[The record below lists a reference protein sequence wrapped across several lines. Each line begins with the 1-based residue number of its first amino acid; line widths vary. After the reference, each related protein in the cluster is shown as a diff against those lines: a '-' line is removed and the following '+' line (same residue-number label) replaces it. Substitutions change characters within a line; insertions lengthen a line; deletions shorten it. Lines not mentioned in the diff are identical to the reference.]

1 MEESHVVL
9 VNYAD
14 RKLTCK
20 IVYYG
25 TGESG
30 KTSNLIYIHNTLD
43 SAIRSD
49 MACLEGLNERTL
61 FFDFLSINLGD
72 VKGFNTTF
80 SLYTTPGQMEYNAA
94 RKIILNG
101 VDGIVFVADSSP
113 GKREENISSYNN
125 MLANLK
131 EFNLLPENIPI
142 VLQYNK
148 RDLPKILEF
157 EQLENDLNR
166 SGFPSFEAVATEGRG
181 VFATLKS
188 VSNSIIKNLQ

>member
-1 MEESHVVL
+1 MVL

-30 KTSNLIYIHNTLD
+30 KTSNLTYIHNTLD

-49 MACLEGLNERTL
+49 MTCLEGLNERTL
-61 FFDFLSINLGD
+61 FFDFLSVNLGN
-72 VKGFNTTF
+72 VKGFDTTF

-101 VDGIVFVADSSP
+101 VDGVIFVADSSVD
-113 GKREENISSYNN
+113 KKEDNIISFRN
-125 MLANLK
+125 MIKNFK
-131 EFNLLPENIPI
+131 EYNLLTENMPV

-148 RDLPKILEF
+148 RDLPNILSF
-157 EQLENDLNR
+157 EELENDLNKV
-166 SGFPSFEAVATEGRG
+166 GFPSYEAVAIEGRG
-181 VFATLKS
+181 VFASLKA
-188 VSNSIIKNLQ
+188 VSNAILENLQ

>member
-1 MEESHVVL
+1 VVL

-20 IVYYG
+20 VVYYG

-30 KTSNLIYIHNTLD
+30 KTSNLIYIYNTLD
-43 SAIRSD
+43 SAIRSE
-49 MACLEGLNERTL
+49 MTCLEGLNERTL

-80 SLYTTPGQMEYNAA
+80 SLYTSPGQVQYNAA

-101 VDGIVFVADSSP
+101 ADGIVFVANSLRTE
-113 GKREENISSYNN
+113 RENNIRSFNN
-125 MLANLK
+125 MIQNLK
-131 EFNLLPENIPI
+131 EYNLNLDNIPI

-148 RDLPKILEF
+148 RDLDDILSF
-157 EQLENDLNR
+157 EELEADLNQA
-166 SGFPSFEAVATEGRG
+166 GYPSFESTALHGQG
-181 VFATLKS
+181 VFAVLKA
-188 VSNSIIKNLQ
+188 VSNSILTNLQ

>member
-1 MEESHVVL
+1 MVL
-9 VNYAD
+9 VNYTD

-25 TGESG
+25 SGESG
-30 KTSNLIYIHNTLD
+30 KTSNLIYICNTLD

-49 MACLEGLNERTL
+49 MTCLEGLNERTL

-101 VDGIVFVADSSP
+101 VDGIIFVADSSVN
-113 GKREENISSYNN
+113 KRKENIKSFNN
-125 MLANLK
+125 MIENFK
-131 EFNLLPENIPI
+131 EFNLSIENVPI

-148 RDLPKILEF
+148 RDLDNILSF
-157 EQLENDLNR
+157 EELENDINKA
-166 SGFPSFEAVATEGRG
+166 GFPSFEAVAIEGRG
-181 VFATLKS
+181 VFAALKS
-188 VSNSIIKNLQ
+188 LSNSILANLQ

>member
-1 MEESHVVL
+1 MVL

-20 IVYYG
+20 VVYYG

-30 KTSNLIYIHNTLD
+30 KTSNLIYIYNTLD
-43 SAIRSD
+43 SAIRSE
-49 MACLEGLNERTL
+49 MTCLEGLNERTL

-80 SLYTTPGQMEYNAA
+80 SLYTSPGQMQYNAA

-101 VDGIVFVADSSP
+101 VDGIVFVANSS
-113 GKREENISSYNN
+113 KAERENNIQSFNN
-125 MLANLK
+125 MIQNLK
-131 EFNLLPENIPI
+131 EYNLNLNNIPI
-142 VLQYNK
+142 ILQYNK
-148 RDLPKILEF
+148 RDLGDVLSFEELEK
-157 EQLENDLNR
+157 DLNQA
-166 SGFPSFEAVATEGRG
+166 GYPSFESVAIQGQG

-188 VSNSIIKNLQ
+188 VSNSILANLQ

>member
-1 MEESHVVL
+1 MVL

-30 KTSNLIYIHNTLD
+30 KTSNLTYIHNTLD
-43 SAIRSD
+43 SAIRSN
-49 MACLEGLNERTL
+49 MMCLEGLNERTL
-61 FFDFLSINLGD
+61 FFDFLSVNLGD

-101 VDGIVFVADSSP
+101 VDGVIFVADSSVD
-113 GKREENISSYNN
+113 KREDNIISFRNMINN
-125 MLANLK
+125 FK
-131 EFNLLPENIPI
+131 EYNLLTENVPVI
-142 VLQYNK
+142 LQYNK
-148 RDLPKILEF
+148 RDLPNILSF
-157 EQLENDLNR
+157 EELENDLNKV
-166 SGFPSFEAVATEGRG
+166 GFPSYEAVAIEGRG
-181 VFATLKS
+181 VFAALKS
-188 VSNSIIKNLQ
+188 VSNAILENLQ

>member
-1 MEESHVVL
+1 MVL

-30 KTSNLIYIHNTLD
+30 KTSNLTYIHNTLD
-43 SAIRSD
+43 SAIRSN
-49 MACLEGLNERTL
+49 MTCLEGLNERTL
-61 FFDFLSINLGD
+61 FFDFLSVNLGN

-101 VDGIVFVADSSP
+101 VDGVIFVADSSA
-113 GKREENISSYNN
+113 KRREENIISFNN
-125 MLANLK
+125 MIENFKEYNLI
-131 EFNLLPENIPI
+131 PENVPI
-142 VLQYNK
+142 ILQYNK
-148 RDLPKILEF
+148 RDLDNILSF
-157 EQLENDLNR
+157 EELENDLNQA
-166 SGFPSFEAVATEGRG
+166 GFPSYEAVAIEGRG
-181 VFATLKS
+181 VFAALKS
-188 VSNSIIKNLQ
+188 VSNAILENLQ

>member
-1 MEESHVVL
+1 VVL

-30 KTSNLIYIHNTLD
+30 KTSNLSYIHNTLD
-43 SAIRSD
+43 STIRSD
-49 MACLEGLNERTL
+49 MTCLEGLNERTL

-101 VDGIVFVADSSP
+101 VDGVVFVADSSP
-113 GKREENISSYNN
+113 DRRNDNIISFKNMMENF
-125 MLANLK
+125 K
-131 EFNLLPENIPI
+131 EFNLLPENVPV

-148 RDLPKILEF
+148 RDLPNLLSF
-157 EQLENDLNR
+157 EDLENDLNKA
-166 SGFPSFEAVATEGRG
+166 GFPSYEAVAIEGRG

-188 VSNSIIKNLQ
+188 VSNSILKNLQ

>member
-1 MEESHVVL
+1 VVL

-20 IVYYG
+20 VVYYG

-30 KTSNLIYIHNTLD
+30 KTSNLIYIYNTLD
-43 SAIRSD
+43 SAIRSE
-49 MACLEGLNERTL
+49 MTCLEGLNERTL

-80 SLYTTPGQMEYNAA
+80 SLYTSPGQVQYNAA

-101 VDGIVFVADSSP
+101 VDGIVFVANSL
-113 GKREENISSYNN
+113 REERENNIISFNN
-125 MLANLK
+125 MIQNLK
-131 EFNLLPENIPI
+131 EYNLNLDNIPI

-148 RDLPKILEF
+148 RDLDNILSF
-157 EQLENDLNR
+157 EELESDLNQA
-166 SGFPSFEAVATEGRG
+166 GYPSFESVALQGQG
-181 VFATLKS
+181 VFATLKA
-188 VSNSIIKNLQ
+188 VSNSILTNLQ

>member
-1 MEESHVVL
+1 MVL

-30 KTSNLIYIHNTLD
+30 KTSNLSYIHNTLD
-43 SAIRSD
+43 STIRSD
-49 MACLEGLNERTL
+49 MTCLEGLNERTL

-101 VDGIVFVADSSP
+101 VDGVVFVADSSP
-113 GKREENISSYNN
+113 DRRNDNIISFKNMMENF
-125 MLANLK
+125 K
-131 EFNLLPENIPI
+131 EFNLLPENVPV

-148 RDLPKILEF
+148 RDLPNLLSF
-157 EQLENDLNR
+157 EDLENDLNKA
-166 SGFPSFEAVATEGRG
+166 GFPSYEAVAIEGRG

-188 VSNSIIKNLQ
+188 VSNSILKNLQ

>member
-1 MEESHVVL
+1 VVL

-30 KTSNLIYIHNTLD
+30 KTSNLTYIHNTLD

-49 MACLEGLNERTL
+49 MTCLEGLNERTL
-61 FFDFLSINLGD
+61 FFDFLSVNLGD

-80 SLYTTPGQMEYNAA
+80 SLYTTPGQMQYNAA

-101 VDGIVFVADSSP
+101 VDGVIFVADSAP
-113 GKREENISSYNN
+113 EKQEENIKSFNN
-125 MLANLK
+125 MIENFKEYNLSS
-131 EFNLLPENIPI
+131 ENVPV

-148 RDLPKILEF
+148 RDLPTCLSF
-157 EQLENDLNR
+157 EQLENDLNQY
-166 SGFPSFEAVATEGRG
+166 GFPSYEAIAIEGRG
-181 VFATLKS
+181 VFATLKA
-188 VSNSIIKNLQ
+188 VSNAILENLQ

>member
-1 MEESHVVL
+1 MVL

-30 KTSNLIYIHNTLD
+30 KTSNLTYIYNTLD

-49 MACLEGLNERTL
+49 MTCLEGLNERTL
-61 FFDFLSINLGD
+61 FFDFLSVNLGD
-72 VKGFNTTF
+72 IKGFNTTF

-101 VDGIVFVADSSP
+101 VDGIIFVADSSLD
-113 GKREENISSYNN
+113 KREENIISFNN
-125 MLANLK
+125 MMENFR
-131 EFNLLPENIPI
+131 EFNLSHENIPI

-148 RDLPKILEF
+148 RDLDNIISYEELER
-157 EQLENDLNR
+157 DLNKY
-166 SGFPSFEAVATEGRG
+166 GFPSFEAVAIEGRG
-181 VFATLKS
+181 VFAALKS
-188 VSNSIIKNLQ
+188 VSNTILANLQ

>member
-1 MEESHVVL
+1 MVL

-20 IVYYG
+20 VVYYG

-30 KTSNLIYIHNTLD
+30 KTSNLIYIYNTLD
-43 SAIRSD
+43 STIRSE
-49 MACLEGLNERTL
+49 MTCLEGLNERTL

-80 SLYTTPGQMEYNAA
+80 SLYTSPGQMQYNAA

-101 VDGIVFVADSSP
+101 VDGIIFVANSSRDE
-113 GKREENISSYNN
+113 KENNIQSYKN
-125 MLANLK
+125 MIENLK
-131 EFNLLPENIPI
+131 EYNLNLNHIPI

-148 RDLPKILEF
+148 RDLENALSFEELES
-157 EQLENDLNR
+157 DLNQA
-166 SGFPSFEAVATEGRG
+166 GHPSFEAVAIQGQG
-181 VFATLKS
+181 VFATLKA
-188 VSNSIIKNLQ
+188 VSNSILANLQ

>member
-1 MEESHVVL
+1 MVL

-30 KTSNLIYIHNTLD
+30 KTSNLIYIYNTLD
-43 SAIRSD
+43 SAIRSE
-49 MACLEGLNERTL
+49 MTCLEGLNERTL

-72 VKGFNTTF
+72 IKGFNTTF
-80 SLYTTPGQMEYNAA
+80 SLYTAPGQVQYNAA

-101 VDGIVFVADSSP
+101 VDGIVFVANSSRDE
-113 GKREENISSYNN
+113 RENNIRSFNN
-125 MLANLK
+125 MIQNLK
-131 EFNLLPENIPI
+131 EYNLNLNNIPI

-148 RDLPKILEF
+148 RDLDNILRF
-157 EQLENDLNR
+157 EELENDINQA
-166 SGFPSFEAVATEGRG
+166 GYPSFEATAIQGQG
-181 VFATLKS
+181 VFATLKA
-188 VSNSIIKNLQ
+188 VSNSILANIQ

>member
-1 MEESHVVL
+1 MVL

-20 IVYYG
+20 VVYYG

-30 KTSNLIYIHNTLD
+30 KTSNLIYIYNTLD
-43 SAIRSD
+43 SAIRSE
-49 MACLEGLNERTL
+49 MTCLEGLNERTL

-80 SLYTTPGQMEYNAA
+80 SLYTSPGQVQYNAA

-101 VDGIVFVADSSP
+101 VDGIVFVANSLRSE
-113 GKREENISSYNN
+113 RESNIISFNN
-125 MLANLK
+125 MMQNLK
-131 EFNLLPENIPI
+131 EYNLNLDNIPI

-148 RDLPKILEF
+148 RDLDDILSF
-157 EQLENDLNR
+157 EELESDLNQA
-166 SGFPSFEAVATEGRG
+166 GYPSFESTALQGQG
-181 VFATLKS
+181 VFATLKA
-188 VSNSIIKNLQ
+188 VSNSILTNLQ

>member
-1 MEESHVVL
+1 MVL

-30 KTSNLIYIHNTLD
+30 KTSNLTYIHNTLD

-49 MACLEGLNERTL
+49 MTCLEGLNERTL
-61 FFDFLSINLGD
+61 FFDFLSVNLGD

-101 VDGIVFVADSSP
+101 VDGVIFVADSSAER
-113 GKREENISSYNN
+113 REENIISYNN
-125 MLANLK
+125 MMENFK
-131 EFNLLPENIPI
+131 EYNLLPENVPV

-148 RDLPKILEF
+148 RDLDNTLSYE
-157 EQLENDLNR
+157 ELENDLNKA
-166 SGFPSFEAVATEGRG
+166 GFPSYEAVAIEGRG
-181 VFATLKS
+181 VFAALKS
-188 VSNSIIKNLQ
+188 VSNAILENLQ